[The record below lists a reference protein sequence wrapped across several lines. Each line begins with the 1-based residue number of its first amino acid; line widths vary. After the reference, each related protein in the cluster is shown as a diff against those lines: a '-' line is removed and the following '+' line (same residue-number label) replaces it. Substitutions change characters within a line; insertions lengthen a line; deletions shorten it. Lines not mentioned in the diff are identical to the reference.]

1 MNPEF
6 WAIIGVGVALAG
18 LQWRLYATLNA
29 RMDRMDARIDRL
41 EARMEVRMDRLEA
54 RMDRIEEDLGSIKQ
68 RLSRIEGWIAGRFG
82 EEPVSS
88 A

>member
-18 LQWRLYATLNA
+18 LQWRLYATLNT
-29 RMDRMDARIDRL
+29 RMDRMETRIDTLQRNVDERL
-41 EARMEVRMDRLEA
+41 NNLDR
-54 RMDRIEEDLGSIKQ
+54 
-68 RLSRIEGWIAGRFG
+68 RLAHIEGWIAAQLGH
-82 EEPVSS
+82 EMPPP